1 MRLSEHQ
8 REVIRRSTAELAG
21 PLAQAMLFGSRL
33 NDQARGGDIDILI
46 ELPQPRPDRLALSL
60 RIGARIERQLGLQ
73 KIDVLVADPATPLS
87 PVLIAARR
95 VGTPI

>member
-8 REVIRRSTAELAG
+8 REVIRRSAVELAG
-21 PLAQAMLFGSRL
+21 ASAKVLLFGSRL
-33 NDQARGGDIDILI
+33 NDQARGGDIDILV
-46 ELPQPRPDRLALSL
+46 ELPELCPDRLALSL

-87 PVLIAARR
+87 GVLSAARR
-95 VGTPI
+95 MGLPV